1 MELSLSLVKVSAL
14 LGEETGEPV
23 LGAALALVTVRGF
36 FSRRDLRVGFMI

>member
-1 MELSLSLVKVSAL
+1 MELSLNLVKVSAL

-23 LGAALALVTVRGF
+23 LEAALALVTVRGF